1 MIIANGG
8 TNLAGG
14 IGIFDGAQAYQVAFN
29 DICGNF
35 SAEYGG
41 AVSHYGFSPNGQI
54 YNNRVYFNRSYD
66 EGGGIFIAGELP
78 INPATTLSPG
88 SGPVDV
94 YNNIIQGNLGN
105 DDGGGLRFLMA
116 GLSTFNVYNNIIV
129 NNVSTHEGG
138 GIAINDAPYVRV
150 FNNTIMKNLTTATAL
165 TSTGQP
171 APAGLSTS
179 RNSDLLQAML
189 PPGSLPFSEP
199 VLFNNIFWDNRAGS
213 YSGIGIT
220 GLGLDGDPTPVFHW
234 DMGLSDQTFALHP
247 AYSIFQTAL
256 GTAAGPGNLVGV
268 DPNVRQTYDTSVI
281 VLPWRTNPRFVG
293 VNLVAVEVPPN
304 LMGDYHI
311 HAQTVT
317 ASPAINAGTAS
328 YATINAPAR
337 DIDGDARP
345 GPVGLGG
352 GFEIGADERGP
363 LSGFTAIIPGS
374 AREFFL
380 YEFYLPYIGR

>member
-1 MIIANGG
+1 
-8 TNLAGG
+8 
-14 IGIFDGAQAYQVAFN
+14 
-29 DICGNF
+29 
-35 SAEYGG
+35 
-41 AVSHYGFSPNGQI
+41 
-54 YNNRVYFNRSYD
+54 
-66 EGGGIFIAGELP
+66 
-78 INPATTLSPG
+78 
-88 SGPVDV
+88 VDV
-94 YNNIIQGNLGN
+94 YANLVQNNLAN
-105 DDGGGLRFLMA
+105 DDGGGIRFLMA
-116 GLSTFNVYNNIIV
+116 GNFPYNVYNNIIV

-138 GIAINDAPYVRV
+138 GIAINDAPNVRV
-150 FNNTIMKNLTTATAL
+150 FNNTIIKNLTTATAL

-179 RNSDLLQAML
+179 RNSDLLQALL

-220 GLGLDGDPTPVFHW
+220 GLGLDGDPTPVFNW
-234 DMGLSDQTFALHP
+234 DMGLSDQTFPLHP

-268 DPNVRQTYDTSVI
+268 DPNVRLTYDTSVI

-311 HAQTVT
+311 HAQTAT
-317 ASPAINAGTAS
+317 ASPAINAGIAS
-328 YATINAPAR
+328 YAAISAPAR

-363 LSGFTAIIPGS
+363 LSGFTTIIPGS